1 MGKEVMQFF
10 EEFNSEESIKH
21 NLSASFMF
29 LIPKSGVGWHL
40 EFNAS
45 FMFIIPKKSGVD
57 EI

>member
-1 MGKEVMQFF
+1 MQFF
-10 EEFNSEESIKH
+10 EEFHSEESIKH

-45 FMFIIPKKSGVD
+45 FMFLILKKSGVD